1 VNSLFD
7 ALAKDLDTR
16 PNRTTYRALAV
27 AFVLTAA
34 TTDKLL
40 GGTWMAVG
48 AACLIACAAF
58 VVLPTS
64 SQAQSERLKL
74 ATRIERLYS
83 VPTWLQIAIALGLF
97 AVIEL
102 IDYQI
107 GGLRLGNAF
116 NFYLATIFI
125 HCLCFGF
132 RSSLLIWPLASL
144 LVYSIQVPPEYSF
157 KGESLHAFL
166 YIMLF
171 VFLGMVVASAAFL
184 IRVSSNLYGTMD
196 ERH

>member
-7 ALAKDLDTR
+7 TLIKDLNTR
-16 PNRTTYRALAV
+16 PNPKIYRALAV
-27 AFVLTAA
+27 AFILTVAA
-34 TTDKLL
+34 TDKLL

-48 AACLIACAAF
+48 TASLITCAAF

-64 SQAQSERLKL
+64 KQAQSERLKL

-83 VPTWLQIAIALGLF
+83 LPTWLQMAIALGLF

-102 IDYQI
+102 IDHQI
-107 GGLRLGNAF
+107 GGLRLGSAF
-116 NFYLATIFI
+116 NFYLAAIFV

-132 RSSLLIWPLASL
+132 RSFL
-144 LVYSIQVPPEYSF
+144 LVWSLATVIVYFVQIPPEYSF
-157 KGESLHAFL
+157 KIESLNAFL

-171 VFLGMVVASAAFL
+171 VFLGIIAASAAFL
-184 IRVSSNLYGTMD
+184 IRVSSTLYETMD
-196 ERH
+196 ARH